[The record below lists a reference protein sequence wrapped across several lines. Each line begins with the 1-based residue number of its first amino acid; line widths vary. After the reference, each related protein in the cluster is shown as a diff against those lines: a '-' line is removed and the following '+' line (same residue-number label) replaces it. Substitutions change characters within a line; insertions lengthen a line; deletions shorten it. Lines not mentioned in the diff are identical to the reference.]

1 MLQTF
6 VRNGIEIEIHPYREV
21 LDNSLN
27 QQPGDLKYQPLDKRK
42 SSPLDESLEST
53 ILSEIQQGQYI
64 CLVCT
69 GEIDQDS
76 TIWCCQLCFRVYDL
90 ECIKDW
96 ATRGSSTNKT
106 NRTWRCPACNHESK
120 ILPKKFTCWCGKVKN
135 PEKNALMPFSCGNL
149 CNYKYPDCIH
159 RCLNTCHPGKH
170 PVCGASG
177 PSMKCHCGK
186 EQKQLPCIIT
196 PYKKVGNVTILV
208 ARRFVISII
217 NVPRDVMGIMWQMP
231 EKSGVQMLLW

>member
-1 MLQTF
+1 MTQEKPNTSEYSPSGLLQTF

-120 ILPKKFTCWCGKVKN
+120 ILPKKFTCWCGKVKIRRR
-135 PEKNALMPFSCGNL
+135 MHSCRSAVVT
-149 CNYKYPDCIH
+149 Y
-159 RCLNTCHPGKH
+159 
-170 PVCGASG
+170 A
-177 PSMKCHCGK
+177 
-186 EQKQLPCIIT
+186 IT
-196 PYKKVGNVTILV
+196 
-208 ARRFVISII
+208 SIQI
-217 NVPRDVMGIMWQMP
+217 VFTDV
-231 EKSGVQMLLW
+231 